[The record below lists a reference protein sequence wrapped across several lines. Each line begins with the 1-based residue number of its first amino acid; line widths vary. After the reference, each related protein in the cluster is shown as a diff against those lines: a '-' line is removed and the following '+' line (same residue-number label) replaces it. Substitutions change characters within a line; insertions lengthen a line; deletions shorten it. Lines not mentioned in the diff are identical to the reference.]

1 MNRFLWL
8 ELAQASPTTVPAP
21 GVQSLA
27 RALSGQSV
35 SLARAL
41 ALTIYLYTHAF
52 IRTTIH
58 TVASLASPRTARIA
72 SHASP
77 RKPSQRLST
86 PNAARLASLASP
98 RLPSHHI
105 AASPHLACNAS
116 LASHR
121 STSHRIARLASI
133 AIGSALL
140 ACLASPCSPR
150 LHARLASLALPRLS
164 RSPCLA
170 SLALPRSPRLSLAR
184 ASPPRSPSS
193 FGVPASSPR
202 PLRRLPPAAS
212 LPPMCRLQNLRLG
225 SSQPS
230 SFPSLPSLAFR
241 PSCPQMPAFEGNGR
255 KSSVTRH
262 ARESDRR
269 LSFPVAWL
277 HRL

>member
-1 MNRFLWL
+1 M
-8 ELAQASPTTVPAP
+8 
-21 GVQSLA
+21 A

-98 RLPSHHI
+98 RLPSPSHHI

-184 ASPPRSPSS
+184 LAFALAFLARRVCSLAS
-193 FGVPASSPR
+193 ATA
-202 PLRRLPPAAS
+202 PLATGGLAAS
-212 LPPMCRLQNLRLG
+212 RGTCAHLE
-225 SSQPS
+225 
-230 SFPSLPSLAFR
+230 
-241 PSCPQMPAFEGNGR
+241 PAF
-255 KSSVTRH
+255 KI
-262 ARESDRR
+262 
-269 LSFPVAWL
+269 
-277 HRL
+277 

>member
-1 MNRFLWL
+1 M
-8 ELAQASPTTVPAP
+8 
-21 GVQSLA
+21 A

-184 ASPPRSPSS
+184 LAS
-193 FGVPASSPR
+193 A
-202 PLRRLPPAAS
+202 
-212 LPPMCRLQNLRLG
+212 
-225 SSQPS
+225 
-230 SFPSLPSLAFR
+230 LA
-241 PSCPQMPAFEGNGR
+241 
-255 KSSVTRH
+255 
-262 ARESDRR
+262 
-269 LSFPVAWL
+269 
-277 HRL
+277 

>member
-1 MNRFLWL
+1 MVRA
-8 ELAQASPTTVPAP
+8 AQASPTTVPAP

-164 RSPCLA
+164 RLPCLA

-193 FGVPASSPR
+193 LALPAPSPR
-202 PLRRLPPAAS
+202 PAA
-212 LPPMCRLQNLRLG
+212 RHLG
-225 SSQPS
+225 L
-230 SFPSLPSLAFR
+230 SLPSTLPSKPARHTRSSIEPPNSIFGWDVSGMATPSLNWVR
-241 PSCPQMPAFEGNGR
+241 PSI
-255 KSSVTRH
+255 
-262 ARESDRR
+262 D
-269 LSFPVAWL
+269 
-277 HRL
+277 

>member
-1 MNRFLWL
+1 MVRA
-8 ELAQASPTTVPAP
+8 AQASPTTVPAP

-105 AASPHLACNAS
+105 ASHRSIASPCLQRLACIASLS
-116 LASHR
+116 LASPRSPCLDRHR
-121 STSHRIARLASI
+121 LGFARLPRL
-133 AIGSALL
+133 ALL
-140 ACLASPCSPR
+140 ASPPCSPR
-150 LHARLASLALPRLS
+150 LARLASPESLALPRLARLASLASPLA
-164 RSPCLA
+164 RSSLA
-170 SLALPRSPRLSLAR
+170 SALAFLVRRACFLASATAPLATGGLAASDVPPSKSAAGQLAAIELSVVAFL
-184 ASPPRSPSS
+184 
-193 FGVPASSPR
+193 GVPSVV
-202 PLRRLPPAAS
+202 
-212 LPPMCRLQNLRLG
+212 
-225 SSQPS
+225 PS
-230 SFPSLPSLAFR
+230 NA
-241 PSCPQMPAFEGNGR
+241 GI
-255 KSSVTRH
+255 
-262 ARESDRR
+262 
-269 LSFPVAWL
+269 
-277 HRL
+277 

>member
-1 MNRFLWL
+1 MVRA
-8 ELAQASPTTVPAP
+8 AQASPTTVPAP

-150 LHARLASLALPRLS
+150 LHARLAFPDTYCGHCSQQRSWPR
-164 RSPCLA
+164 
-170 SLALPRSPRLSLAR
+170 
-184 ASPPRSPSS
+184 
-193 FGVPASSPR
+193 
-202 PLRRLPPAAS
+202 
-212 LPPMCRLQNLRLG
+212 
-225 SSQPS
+225 
-230 SFPSLPSLAFR
+230 
-241 PSCPQMPAFEGNGR
+241 
-255 KSSVTRH
+255 
-262 ARESDRR
+262 
-269 LSFPVAWL
+269 
-277 HRL
+277 

>member
-1 MNRFLWL
+1 MVRA
-8 ELAQASPTTVPAP
+8 AQASPTTVPAP

-105 AASPHLACNAS
+105 ASHRSIASPCLQRLACIAS
-116 LASHR
+116 LYLASHR
-121 STSHRIARLASI
+121 SPCLDRHRLGFARLPRL
-133 AIGSALL
+133 ALL
-140 ACLASPCSPR
+140 ASPPCSPR
-150 LHARLASLALPRLS
+150 LARLASPESLALPRLARLASLASPLARSPRLRARLP
-164 RSPCLA
+164 RSPCL
-170 SLALPRSPRLSLAR
+170 LPRLGHRAACHRRPRCLAR
-184 ASPPRSPSS
+184 HLRSSR
-193 FGVPASSPR
+193 A
-202 PLRRLPPAAS
+202 
-212 LPPMCRLQNLRLG
+212 RLQNLA
-225 SSQPS
+225 S
-230 SFPSLPSLAFR
+230 A
-241 PSCPQMPAFEGNGR
+241 
-255 KSSVTRH
+255 H
-262 ARESDRR
+262 ASD
-269 LSFPVAWL
+269 
-277 HRL
+277 